1 VGCAGLGEVEATQL
15 RAIVEQA
22 AALLAQRWAWG
33 EAHDADLVLA
43 DPGTEAALRVV
54 ADARERGAQVVAVVD
69 PSRSGPPSD
78 PTLERPLQL
87 DAVLRLLDRHDA
99 DAGATFTHEYVAR
112 ADATDLSAFFGA
124 ELLSAIPDSRTAQQQ
139 PVPNDAG
146 QEAAEHHEPA
156 AAPAAATPAPATPPA
171 PEPVRAAPLAERAAY
186 PLADYLSSALIG
198 LPSRI
203 ALPGAPA
210 LVIDPQ
216 ARSYHS
222 TGDLAALE
230 PYLQQRIPRTDWTAL
245 LPSMLKAVRAEVPA
259 RSFDLLLW
267 YVALRGTERLAPHLD
282 PGGTYRLKRA
292 LDLSR
297 DHPRGAKVAA
307 AMAVPRALHEIA
319 TLSATSVVEVYRI
332 VSAFDA
338 IGYLEWQPRARV
350 RTPDTSGSKLPARRP
365 GVTR

>member
-1 VGCAGLGEVEATQL
+1 
-15 RAIVEQA
+15 
-22 AALLAQRWAWG
+22 
-33 EAHDADLVLA
+33 
-43 DPGTEAALRVV
+43 
-54 ADARERGAQVVAVVD
+54 
-69 PSRSGPPSD
+69 
-78 PTLERPLQL
+78 
-87 DAVLRLLDRHDA
+87 
-99 DAGATFTHEYVAR
+99 
-112 ADATDLSAFFGA
+112 
-124 ELLSAIPDSRTAQQQ
+124 
-139 PVPNDAG
+139 
-146 QEAAEHHEPA
+146 
-156 AAPAAATPAPATPPA
+156 
-171 PEPVRAAPLAERAAY
+171 
-186 PLADYLSSALIG
+186 LADYLSSALIG

-203 ALPGAPA
+203 ALTGAPA

-230 PYLQQRIPRTDWTAL
+230 PYLRQRIPRTDWTAL

-267 YVALRGTERLAPHLD
+267 YAALRGIERLASHLD

-297 DHPRGAKVAA
+297 DHPRGARVAT
-307 AMAVPRALHEIA
+307 AMAAPRALHEIA

-338 IGYLEWQPRARV
+338 IGYLEWQPRARA
-350 RTPDTSGSKLPARRP
+350 RTPDASASKPPARRP